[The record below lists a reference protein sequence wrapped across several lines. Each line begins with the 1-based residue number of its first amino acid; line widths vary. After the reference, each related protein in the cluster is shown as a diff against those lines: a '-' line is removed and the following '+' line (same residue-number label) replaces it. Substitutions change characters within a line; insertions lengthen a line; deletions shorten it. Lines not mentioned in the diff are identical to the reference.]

1 MEHELKSS
9 QDNGPRIKMEKVI
22 RSMTRKDPD
31 NKGAY
36 HDKMT
41 YMFRRVKGVDGASA
55 AENGPP

>member
-1 MEHELKSS
+1 
-9 QDNGPRIKMEKVI
+9 MEKVI